1 MVVYQGC
8 SFMQEM
14 LQYYASG
21 AEAQRL
27 QQGLGRVEFV
37 RTQEILSRHLPEPSA
52 EIYDVGGGTGAYA
65 FWLARQGFQV
75 HLLELS
81 PENVELARKA
91 AAEQPGQPLAAIE
104 VADALALPRPDESAD
119 AVLLLG
125 PLYHLPQQEDRFRA
139 LGEAMRVLRPQ
150 GLLAAAAI
158 TRFGSALYGLS
169 TYGQSNWLMD
179 QPAFMAMVRRELADG
194 QHIPP
199 FQLPG
204 LFTRAFFH
212 HPQELKQEI
221 AQAGFM
227 EPHVLAVEG
236 PSWIIPN
243 LDQLWLEEVRQA
255 RILEVVQALE
265 DEPSLM
271 GMSPHLL
278 SIAWK
283 PG

>member
-1 MVVYQGC
+1 
-8 SFMQEM
+8 M

-37 RTQEILSRHLPEPSA
+37 RTQEILSRHLPEPPA

-81 PENVELARKA
+81 PENVKLAEKA
-91 AAEQPGQPLAAIE
+91 SAGQPGQPLAAIE

-125 PLYHLPQQEDRFRA
+125 PLYHLPQQEDRFTA

-243 LDQLWLEEVRQA
+243 LAELWVEEEKQA
-255 RILEVVQALE
+255 RILEVVRALE
-265 DEPSLM
+265 DEPSLV

-278 SIAWK
+278 GIARK